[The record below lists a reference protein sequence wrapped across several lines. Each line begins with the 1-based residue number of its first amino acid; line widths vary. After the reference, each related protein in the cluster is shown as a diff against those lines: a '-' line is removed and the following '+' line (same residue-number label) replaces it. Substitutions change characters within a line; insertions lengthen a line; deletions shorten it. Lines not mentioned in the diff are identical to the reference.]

1 MLVHKTKSR
10 QTTKGVAL
18 PGFSLFA
25 IIAIILMLIA
35 LALPRFYTS
44 EPQTG
49 KNPSEAPFA
58 VFRDEENRFSI
69 GYPLNWHVT
78 PNQQGTGVLTIISKP
93 GDKIDV
99 GGGNFSVGQVNSAPT
114 PLTDFSKIDIL
125 TYEIV
130 DGITPYQLMRGKSVF
145 APSVNYQAVK
155 IGGYDAVRVD
165 VDSLDTVTGQ
175 YYVKSYTS
183 VFLIA
188 GERGYMIGGFADE
201 VTFNRILQSFRAW

>member
-1 MLVHKTKSR
+1 MLVHKSKTR
-10 QTTKGVAL
+10 QKTRGVAL

-25 IIAIILMLIA
+25 VVTMLLLLVA

-44 EPQTG
+44 EQQTF

-69 GYPLNWHVT
+69 SYPIAWHVS
-78 PNQQGTGVLTIISKP
+78 PNQQGTGVLSIISKP
-93 GDKIDV
+93 GDKINAE
-99 GGGNFSVGQVNSAPT
+99 GGNFSISQINAVPT
-114 PLTDFSKIDIL
+114 PMTDFSKIDVI
-125 TYEIV
+125 TYEILP
-130 DGITPYQLMRGKSVF
+130 GTTPQQLMYGRSVF
-145 APSVNYQAVK
+145 SPSVNFQEFKV
-155 IGGYDAVRVD
+155 GGYDAVRID
-165 VDSLDTVTGQ
+165 VDSLDTTTGQ

-201 VTFNRILQSFRAW
+201 ITFNRILQSFRAW